1 MPRFFNGWFTTAP
14 DPAPP
19 GGFTSLHGDAEAAC
33 SDGLAANL
41 TDCTRNRRNRR
52 PEEVSKSGVSNLED
66 LAFEIE
72 WKEAS
77 FVFMFKSK
85 TNP

>member
-1 MPRFFNGWFTTAP
+1 
-14 DPAPP
+14 
-19 GGFTSLHGDAEAAC
+19 
-33 SDGLAANL
+33 
-41 TDCTRNRRNRR
+41 
-52 PEEVSKSGVSNLED
+52 VSKSGVSNLED

-72 WKEAS
+72 WKEAKEAS